1 MTESAMTESAATES
15 AATES
20 AATESAATGGAGP
33 STAVDVEPL
42 LEAIERCYENGW
54 TDGLP
59 VVPPSPGLVDRFLAR
74 TRRDPDEVIWRMPQ
88 VYRSCTVALAAV
100 NAAMAGCRPEH
111 FPVVLAALEAT
122 VDEGWP
128 GMGAWQSTTGGGP
141 IHVVNG
147 PVRQELGFNSTGNVF
162 GPGFRANATVGRA
175 IRLVIM
181 NVFGI
186 RPHELDQST
195 QGTPGKY
202 SLCIAE
208 NEEESPW
215 DPLHV
220 DLGFRPDQSTVS
232 AMHVRSC
239 EFVDNRH
246 SARAEHLLGD
256 IADTIVRSGAIL
268 GRRLRSLVVLGPEH
282 AQAIAS
288 DGFSKAD
295 VRAFLA
301 DHATRRIADL
311 RLAGKDGVNRT
322 WQGGMAH
329 PGSGPLE
336 DGDEPVRFLQGPDE
350 LVVVVAGARN
360 AGVSTV
366 CTPLGFPPHVPG
378 RALVEA

>member
-1 MTESAMTESAATES
+1 
-15 AATES
+15 
-20 AATESAATGGAGP
+20 
-33 STAVDVEPL
+33 
-42 LEAIERCYENGW
+42 
-54 TDGLP
+54 
-59 VVPPSPGLVDRFLAR
+59 VVPPTPGLVDRFLAE
-74 TRRDPDEVIWRMPQ
+74 TRRAPDELIWRMPQ
-88 VYRSCTVALAAV
+88 LHRSCTVGLAAV
-100 NAAMAGCRPEH
+100 NAAMAGCRPEY

-128 GMGAWQSTTGGGP
+128 GTGGWQSTTGGGP
-141 IHVVNG
+141 IHIVNG
-147 PVRQELGFNSTGNVF
+147 PVRARLGFNSTGNVL

-175 IRLVIM
+175 IRLIIM
-181 NVFGI
+181 NVYGI

-220 DLGFRPDQSTVS
+220 DLGYRLEESTVS

-246 SARAEHLLGD
+246 TAKAEHLLCD

-282 AQAIAS
+282 AQAIAAQ
-288 DGFSKAD
+288 GFSKGD
-295 VRAFLA
+295 VRSYLVEQ
-301 DHATRRIADL
+301 ATRRLADL
-311 RLAGKDGVNRT
+311 GRAGKDGVNRT

-329 PGSGPLE
+329 PGADPVE
-336 DGDEPVRFLQGPDE
+336 NGDERVGFIQGPDE

-378 RALVEA
+378 RALVEV